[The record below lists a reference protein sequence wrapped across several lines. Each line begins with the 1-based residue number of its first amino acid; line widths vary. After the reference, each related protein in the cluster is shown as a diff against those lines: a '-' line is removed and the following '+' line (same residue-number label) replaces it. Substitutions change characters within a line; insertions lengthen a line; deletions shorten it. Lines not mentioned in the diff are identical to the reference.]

1 MSKLSCEI
9 RIALLLPADNYML
22 SNILSYL
29 SASRNHAPVKL
40 NLGINLNLSVRM
52 LWAVGI
58 ITVIF
63 TYVNMSQIM
72 PNDFWWHMAVGREII
87 TSGQIPTVDVY
98 SHTMAGQPYPSYQMF
113 WLMDIWLY
121 AWYSLG
127 GPELILFIQ
136 SLIITGAY
144 LITLASCWG
153 NSKKWGVTSLC
164 LFFAI
169 LLGIYAWNVRP
180 QAISFLI
187 GAVFI
192 YAIYTYRRSLK
203 SIWLVVFPLGMLVWV
218 NSHGSFPIGLLLLSI
233 WVGDEIWQ
241 VYLAWRV
248 EKQVSLKRLITPSLV
263 LFVTIG
269 VCLVNPRGI
278 GIISYLLSM
287 TSNPAVQNTVPEW
300 APPSTTS
307 PIGPI
312 YFASLLFTALVLAL
326 PRRRPTFFQLGNILA
341 FAVLGLLTTRGVV
354 WFGLVAAPILADH
367 LSLIGKGNPANQ
379 KPSLP
384 TLRERR
390 INFAILFL
398 LLSLAG
404 LSLPWFRGL
413 VPIKSEYRSLITRDT
428 PVEAAEFLVEQQSAG
443 KIFNDIVF
451 GSYFI
456 WSVYPEYQVFSDPR
470 IELFSQ
476 EIWDDYQV
484 ISRAEPGWE
493 QKLVEYGIRTLVLN
507 PDEQGQLVDKVKNS
521 GKWRLIYRDET
532 AVIYSVVPLETPPS

>member
-1 MSKLSCEI
+1 
-9 RIALLLPADNYML
+9 
-22 SNILSYL
+22 
-29 SASRNHAPVKL
+29 
-40 NLGINLNLSVRM
+40 M
-52 LWAVGI
+52 LWAVAI

-63 TYVNMSQIM
+63 TYVNMSQIV
-72 PNDFWWHMAVGREII
+72 PNDFWWHMAVGRDILAK
-87 TSGQIPTVDVY
+87 GQIPAVDIY

-121 AWYSLG
+121 GWYSLG
-127 GPELILFIQ
+127 GTELILFIQ
-136 SLIITGAY
+136 SLIITGTY
-144 LITLASCWG
+144 LITSASCWG
-153 NSKKWGVTSLC
+153 NSKKWGVTSFC

-169 LLGIYAWNVRP
+169 LLGFYAWNVRP

-187 GAVFI
+187 GAVYI
-192 YAIYTYRRSLK
+192 YAIYICRQRPK
-203 SIWLVVFPLGMLVWV
+203 SKWLVVFPLGMLVWV
-218 NSHGSFPIGLLLLSI
+218 NSHGSFPIGLLLLGI
-233 WVGDEIWQ
+233 WMGDEIWQ
-241 VYLAWRV
+241 VYLAWRR
-248 EKQVSLKRLITPSLV
+248 EKSISLRWLITPALV
-263 LFVTIG
+263 LVVTTG
-269 VCLVNPRGI
+269 VCLINPRGV

-300 APPSTTS
+300 APPSITS

-312 YFASLLFTALVLAL
+312 YFASLLFTAVVLVL
-326 PRRRPTFFQLGNILA
+326 PRRRPTFFQLCSILA
-341 FAVLGLLTTRGVV
+341 FAALGLWTTRGVV

-384 TLRERR
+384 TQRERR
-390 INFAILFL
+390 INFGILFL

-413 VPIKSEYRSLITRDT
+413 IPIKSEYRSLITRDT
-428 PVEAAEFLVEQQSAG
+428 PVEAAEFLVKQQPAG

-456 WSVYPEYQVFSDPR
+456 WSAYPEYQVFTDPR

-476 EIWDDYQV
+476 DIWDDYQV
-484 ISRAEPGWE
+484 ISRAKPGWD

-507 PDEQGQLVDKVKNS
+507 PDEQGRLVEKVNNS
-521 GKWRLIYRDET
+521 VKWRMIYQDAT
-532 AVIYSVVPLETPPS
+532 AVIYSMIPLETPPS